1 MLTIRVSGM
10 VSVCV
15 FEGMGFYGDRISLSY
30 RVMAS
35 KMIHQLNFASFFTF
49 FFTHYSQIYKIFYTL
64 H

>member
-1 MLTIRVSGM
+1 M